1 MSLEDIGLEQSAH
14 KCCKRN
20 DRTFAHCVGKAWC
33 SSVREE
39 RLMHQRDTGLSAL
52 MSPAR
57 LLLKP
62 SLKVPGSIPA
72 GAGNGQWSSE
82 LHGQKPIKTE
92 FFQECCNPGKQSQFA

>member
-20 DRTFAHCVGKAWC
+20 DRTFAHCVGKAWY

-52 MSPAR
+52 MSPAW
-57 LLLKP
+57 LFSKP
-62 SLKVPGSIPA
+62 SLMRAGSIHA
-72 GAGNGQWSSE
+72 RSGNGQWSSE

-92 FFQECCNPGKQSQFA
+92 FFQECCNPGEQS

>member
-1 MSLEDIGLEQSAH
+1 
-14 KCCKRN
+14 
-20 DRTFAHCVGKAWC
+20 
-33 SSVREE
+33 
-39 RLMHQRDTGLSAL
+39 MHQRDTGLSAL

-82 LHGQKPIKTE
+82 PHGQKPIKTE